1 MPHLAGIHGIT
12 GTGSMMDWFRR
23 FMMSKQM
30 SRTMRILTA
39 LGLACFAPA
48 IHAQTVSNPFLWA
61 DIPDPSIVRVGDY
74 FYMSHTTMHF
84 APGVP
89 IMKSADLAYWRT
101 VGYAYKTLIN
111 NNQMNMDGGQNAY
124 GKGSWASSIRYK
136 DGTFYVLV
144 PSYTSNKTHLY
155 TTADVEKG
163 PWKEVQFSFYHD
175 PSLHLDED
183 GRNFVVYGSGDIRIV
198 QLNSTL
204 TGTQSGGINKILIPS
219 SALKA
224 LIGSSPILVG
234 EGAHI
239 EKINGWYYV
248 FIICWPNGGGFDG
261 RTELAFRSKTIDGTY
276 EGKVVHSSKGVAQGS
291 VVQDK
296 NGKWWGY
303 LFQDNG
309 AVGRSPWVMPV
320 TWANDWP
327 SFNGGT
333 SPTTVTIP
341 NASSVGMGHVTS
353 DDFTGSTMKLE
364 WQWNHNPD
372 NARWS
377 LTAKTGVYRITTGR
391 VDAQV
396 VNAKN
401 TLTQRSFG
409 PKSSGRTAVD
419 VANLKDGD
427 VAGLVALQEVYG
439 YVGVKKTGTARSVVM
454 VNANS
459 QIASVDINQDKV
471 YLRVDM
477 DFTNRT
483 DKATFFYSLDSI
495 TWKSIGNT
503 LSMKYNLTHFTGYRF
518 GLFAYSTKAAGG
530 YADFDWFKIGASAN
544 EVLDLYTLTSVDP
557 LQRTKPATSF
567 RCDPTGSVLSLG
579 YGLSESG
586 RATISLY
593 DGRGRLVQRVL
604 DRVQDAGEYSF
615 EHPTSGLPEGR
626 YLVVAKMGSV
636 TESRSIAI
644 MK

>member
-1 MPHLAGIHGIT
+1 MV
-12 GTGSMMDWFRR
+12 
-23 FMMSKQM
+23 KQM
-30 SRTMRILTA
+30 SRTKRILTA
-39 LGLACFAPA
+39 LGLACSAQA
-48 IHAQTVSNPFLWA
+48 IHAQTASNPFIWA
-61 DIPDPSIVRVGDY
+61 DIPDPSITRVGDY

-89 IMKSADLAYWRT
+89 IMKSADLVNWRV
-101 VGYAYKTLIN
+101 VGYAYQTLIN
-111 NNQMNMDGGQNAY
+111 NNQMNMDGGVNAY

-155 TTADVEKG
+155 STADVEKG
-163 PWKEVQFSFYHD
+163 PWKEVQFPFYHD

-183 GRNFVVYGSGDIRIV
+183 GRNFVVYGGTDIKII

-204 TGTQSGGINKILIPS
+204 TGTQSGGINKTIIS
-219 SALKA
+219 STALKA
-224 LIGSSPILVG
+224 LIGQSPILVG
-234 EGAHI
+234 EGSHI
-239 EKINGWYYV
+239 EKIGSYYYV

-291 VVQDK
+291 VLQDK

-309 AVGRSPWVMPV
+309 AVGRSPWIMPV

-333 SPTTVTIP
+333 SPTTVTMP
-341 NASSVGMGHVTS
+341 SLAPAGMGHVSS
-353 DDFTGSTMKLE
+353 DDFNDSKMKLE

-372 NARWS
+372 NTKWS
-377 LTAKTGVYRITTGR
+377 LTAKPGSYRITTGR

-409 PKSSGRTAVD
+409 PKSSGRTVVD
-419 VANLKDGD
+419 VTNLKDGD

-439 YVGVKKTGTARSVVM
+439 FVGVKKTGTTKSVIM
-454 VNANS
+454 VNANT
-459 QIASVDINQDKV
+459 QVASVDITQDRV
-471 YLRVDM
+471 FLRIDM

-483 DKATFFYSLDSI
+483 DKATFYYSTDSV
-495 TWKSIGNT
+495 TWKAIGNT

-530 YADFDWFKIGASAN
+530 SADFDWYKIGANSS
-544 EVLDLYTLTSVDP
+544 EVLDLYVPTSVDP
-557 LQRTKPATSF
+557 SLRPKAANSF
-567 RCDPTGSVLSLG
+567 RCAPGGSSVSFA
-579 YGLSESG
+579 YSLSESD

-593 DGRGRLVQRVL
+593 DGSGRLVQKVL
-604 DRVQDAGEYSF
+604 DRVQDAGEHSF
-615 EHPTSGLPEGR
+615 EYPTAGLPEGR